1 MGRPLKTKETWY
13 KVYIKEIDAPK
24 IKKKDAP
31 YIAEYVYQKALTGQV
46 AMAKVLD
53 FCIKT
58 DQNYRPFF
66 YSAVYGGEIDES
78 KILWTERV
86 NQTES

>member
-31 YIAEYVYQKALTGQV
+31 
-46 AMAKVLD
+46 
-53 FCIKT
+53 
-58 DQNYRPFF
+58 
-66 YSAVYGGEIDES
+66 
-78 KILWTERV
+78 
-86 NQTES
+86 

>member
-1 MGRPLKTKETWY
+1 MGRPLKTTETWY

-31 YIAEYVYQKALTGQV
+31 YVAEFVYQKALTGQV

-58 DQNYRPFF
+58 DKNYRPFF
-66 YSAVYGGEIDES
+66 YSAVYGGEIDER
-78 KILWTERV
+78 KVLWTERV
-86 NQTES
+86 NQTER

>member
-53 FCIKT
+53 FCINTK
-58 DQNYRPFF
+58 QNYRPFF
-66 YSAVYGGEIDES
+66 YSAVYGGDIDETR
-78 KILWTERV
+78 ILWTERV
-86 NQTES
+86 GKAD

>member
-31 YIAEYVYQKALTGQV
+31 YISEYVYQKA
-46 AMAKVLD
+46 
-53 FCIKT
+53 
-58 DQNYRPFF
+58 
-66 YSAVYGGEIDES
+66 
-78 KILWTERV
+78 
-86 NQTES
+86 